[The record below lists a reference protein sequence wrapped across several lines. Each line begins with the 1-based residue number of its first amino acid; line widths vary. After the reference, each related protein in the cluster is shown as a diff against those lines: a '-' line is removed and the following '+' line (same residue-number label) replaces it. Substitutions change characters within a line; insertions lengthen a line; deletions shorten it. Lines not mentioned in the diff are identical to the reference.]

1 MAHQVLRSYKY
12 RIYPTKVQAQYLNQ
26 VFGSV
31 RFVWNQLVANFN
43 SYSKDGPN
51 RPLNEKI
58 LKDNPEF
65 SWLNDSISYALQQKR
80 MDFEE
85 TKKQLFSKTR
95 KVKIGRMKFKKK
107 GVSKD
112 SFRIPGQQIG
122 FNKCINFETNRL
134 KITKMTPIKM
144 KIDRKFSGQL
154 RSVTVSKNKCE
165 QYFVSV
171 LVEEEIELKQ
181 NTGRSIGIDL
191 GLSNLMILSNGM
203 KIDNPKWFR
212 KSQAKLKRA
221 QQHFSRKQIGSN
233 RRNRQRLKVA
243 KIYQKITAQR
253 NYVHHVL
260 SSWIVEN
267 YDVICMENLNI
278 KGLMKNRKLAKSI
291 QDASWSSLVLM
302 IKYKS
307 NWYGKTFHQI
317 DRFFASSKTC
327 SSCGHKMD
335 EMNLSIREWTCPNC
349 GEIHDRDI
357 NAAQNILCRGL
368 GDLYGITS
376 AELSDYRHGEVV
388 RPEVEIPKA
397 SSVKCL
403 INFIDF
409 YKIA

>member
-1 MAHQVLRSYKY
+1 MSHQVLRSYKY

-31 RFVWNQLVANFN
+31 RFVWNKLVANFN
-43 SYSKDGPN
+43 SYSNEGPN
-51 RPLNEKI
+51 QPMSEKI

-65 SWLNDSISYALQQKR
+65 SWLNDSISYALQQKSN
-80 MDFEE
+80 DFVEA
-85 TKKQLFSKTR
+85 KKQFFSKTR
-95 KVKIGRMKFKKK
+95 KAKLGRMKFKKK

-122 FNKCINFETNRL
+122 FNKCINFETGRL
-134 KITKMTPIKM
+134 KITKMSPIKM

-154 RSVTVSKNKCE
+154 KSITVSKNKCD

-171 LVEEEIELKQ
+171 LVEEDVELKQ

-191 GLSNLMILSNGM
+191 GLKELMILSNGM

-233 RRNRQRLKVA
+233 RRQKQKMKVA

-260 SSWIVEN
+260 SSWLVEN
-267 YDVICMENLNI
+267 YDVICVENLNV
-278 KGLMKNRKLAKSI
+278 KGMMKNRKLAKSI
-291 QDASWSSLVLM
+291 QDVGWSSLVSM
-302 IKYKS
+302 IRYKS
-307 NWYGKTFHQI
+307 TWYGKTFHQI

-327 SSCGHKMD
+327 SSCGHKLN

-349 GEIHDRDI
+349 GEIHDRDL
-357 NAAQNILCRGL
+357 NAATNILNRGL
-368 GDLYGITS
+368 GDLYGLKS
-376 AELSDYRHGEVV
+376 EELPDYRHGEVV
-388 RPEVEIPKA
+388 RPEVEMPKA

-403 INFIDF
+403 VSFID
-409 YKIA
+409 